1 VLPVLC
7 LSVFLVVVDNTIVNV
22 ALPQLAHSLKSSNS
36 GLQWIV
42 DAYSLPFAG
51 LLLFGGALGDRI
63 GRKTVMQWALVG
75 FGLTSILA
83 SFASSTGQLIA
94 ARALMGVTAAF
105 VFPASLAILT
115 HIFQDPSDRA
125 KAIGAWGATSGLS
138 VALGPI
144 AGGALLQ
151 HFWYGSI
158 FLVNVPIV
166 LATVILGH
174 ALIPNSKSPSS
185 HSFDFR
191 GVVLGSSAVTASVFT
206 IIQAPTWGW
215 ASPQALVAYVI
226 SIILLVLF
234 VLLELRTE
242 GPMLDV
248 RVFRNARFSTGAMA
262 IAVGFFVLFGFIF
275 LVTQYFQL
283 VQGYSTLS
291 AGVRTLPF
299 AITMAATTPLF
310 AVLALK
316 IGTKIVV
323 SFGLFMMTAAM
334 LMAGFLRAES
344 SYLGILVISMVM
356 LSLGLAS
363 ITAPASAAV
372 MESLTPEQLG
382 AGSAVNNV
390 TRELGGTLGVAVVG
404 SVFAS
409 LYAPKL
415 RELWQHYR
423 VPAHF
428 VDQASAS
435 MAAAV
440 QVASHAPS
448 SAQSALAQGANQ
460 AFMAGFNIA
469 CFTAAGVAFIG
480 GVIAVRFL
488 PARAA
493 AAEFD
498 DFSIAATQG

>member
-1 VLPVLC
+1 
-7 LSVFLVVVDNTIVNV
+7 
-22 ALPQLAHSLKSSNS
+22 
-36 GLQWIV
+36 
-42 DAYSLPFAG
+42 
-51 LLLFGGALGDRI
+51 
-63 GRKTVMQWALVG
+63 
-75 FGLTSILA
+75 
-83 SFASSTGQLIA
+83 
-94 ARALMGVTAAF
+94 
-105 VFPASLAILT
+105 
-115 HIFQDPSDRA
+115 
-125 KAIGAWGATSGLS
+125 
-138 VALGPI
+138 
-144 AGGALLQ
+144 
-151 HFWYGSI
+151 
-158 FLVNVPIV
+158 
-166 LATVILGH
+166 
-174 ALIPNSKSPSS
+174 
-185 HSFDFR
+185 
-191 GVVLGSSAVTASVFT
+191 
-206 IIQAPTWGW
+206 
-215 ASPQALVAYVI
+215 
-226 SIILLVLF
+226 
-234 VLLELRTE
+234 
-242 GPMLDV
+242 
-248 RVFRNARFSTGAMA
+248 
-262 IAVGFFVLFGFIF
+262 
-275 LVTQYFQL
+275 
-283 VQGYSTLS
+283 
-291 AGVRTLPF
+291 
-299 AITMAATTPLF
+299 
-310 AVLALK
+310 
-316 IGTKIVV
+316 
-323 SFGLFMMTAAM
+323 
-334 LMAGFLRAES
+334 MAGFLRAES

-440 QVASHAPS
+440 QLAAHAPS

-480 GVIAVRFL
+480 GIIAVRFL